1 VLLVQLDEAGPPGHV
16 GVHGNLLLLWEWIRM
31 AIDNALPFLSE
42 QKERLESTQE
52 KMGEAVERFY
62 LPRSGFVQQS

>member
-1 VLLVQLDEAGPPGHV
+1 
-16 GVHGNLLLLWEWIRM
+16 M